1 MKISRV
7 DAPRCLVGEGPVW
20 DVAEQALYYLDIIGK
35 KIHRYEPATGATHTW
50 ETPTSVGAMALR
62 GRTGAV
68 ISQDDGLHAI
78 DFKSGAVSLL
88 ARLEGKPERARFN
101 DGKADRRGRFVVG
114 LSDSNFQDTLP
125 IGGLYGLGADRKITQ
140 LDKGIH
146 FSNSPC
152 FSPDDRTLYF
162 ADSFRYEL
170 YAYDYDIAT
179 GQVANRR
186 VFVNTRELGGM
197 PDGATVDSDGIVWIA
212 IFESGTLVALK
223 PDGKVERTVSVPVR
237 MASSVMFGGADL
249 TELYVTSVDPSFFGG
264 AKEDGAGHLYVIE
277 GLGAR
282 GLPEP
287 RFAG

>member
-20 DVAEQALYYLDIIGK
+20 DVVEQALYYLDIIGK
-35 KIHRYEPATGATHTW
+35 KIHHYEPATGATHTW

-62 GRTGAV
+62 GQTSAV
-68 ISQDDGLHAI
+68 ITQDDGFYVI
-78 DFKSGAVSLL
+78 DFKTGAVSLL
-88 ARLEGKPERARFN
+88 AKLEGKPERARFN

-114 LSDSNFQDTLP
+114 LSDSNFQDTQP
-125 IGGLYGLGADRKITQ
+125 IGGLFSLGADCKVTQ
-140 LDKGIH
+140 LDTGIH

-170 YAYDYDIAT
+170 YAYDYDIAS
-179 GQVANRR
+179 GRVDNRR

-197 PDGATVDSDGIVWIA
+197 PDGATVDSDGLVWIA
-212 IFESGTLVALK
+212 IFESGTVVALR
-223 PDGKVERTVSVPVR
+223 PDGKVERVVSVPVK
-237 MASSVMFGGADL
+237 MASSVMFGGANL
-249 TELYVTSVDPSFFGG
+249 AELYFTSVDPSFFGG
-264 AKEDGAGHLYVIE
+264 PKEDGAGHLYVIE

-287 RFAG
+287 QYGG